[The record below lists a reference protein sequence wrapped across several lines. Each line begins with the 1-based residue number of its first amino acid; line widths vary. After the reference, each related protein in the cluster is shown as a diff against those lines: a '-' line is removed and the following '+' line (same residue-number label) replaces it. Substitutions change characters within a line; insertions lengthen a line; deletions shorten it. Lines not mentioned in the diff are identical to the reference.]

1 MQPPRNKLAC
11 FLFGGVNTF
20 ACSYY
25 GNYLFFLLRDKHG
38 FGNLGNLAVSAF
50 HGLIFLVAA
59 WQGGKFAQRFGYL
72 TSLQTGFV
80 VMGLALLGGWLLPS
94 LPAQML
100 VLAGWTIGM
109 CLTWPALEA
118 WASHGEDDHTLPR
131 QVGLYNISWS
141 AAAAGTYF
149 VGGALLDRLGHTS
162 LYWLPLAIYAAQWVA
177 VTWLKRVQGDAL
189 PVAVAPALPT
199 HPHQPEAQ
207 ALTQPISPK
216 TFLQMAWLVNPFA
229 YMGIF
234 TLLAV
239 IPALANDLKLSATES
254 GLFCSIWFFAR
265 LATFIGLWRWTGWH
279 YRFRWLLG
287 AFLAL
292 LASLA
297 TLLLTRDYW
306 WLVLAQL
313 GFGVAVGLIYYS
325 SLFYSMDVGET
336 QGEHGGLH
344 EAMIGSGIC
353 IGPAIGVAGLLL
365 APGQPHAGA
374 FAVLAVLTGG
384 LAGLIGLRVRGGRAK
399 PKSRFRSPRSEG

>member
-1 MQPPRNKLAC
+1 MGERTLVGWQRNAVANESVAPHRRRSVGEVEGEWAGNDAGKVQGQDGHSRGALDLEVVGDHA
-11 FLFGGVNTF
+11 FGGAGQQMNGVQLAAEDVEGVREQRAMMKGPEHDQQVRSEVRRGPDF
-20 ACSYY
+20 
-25 GNYLFFLLRDKHG
+25 GRD
-38 FGNLGNLAVSAF
+38 V
-50 HGLIFLVAA
+50 
-59 WQGGKFAQRFGYL
+59 
-72 TSLQTGFV
+72 
-80 VMGLALLGGWLLPS
+80 
-94 LPAQML
+94 
-100 VLAGWTIGM
+100 
-109 CLTWPALEA
+109 
-118 WASHGEDDHTLPR
+118 
-131 QVGLYNISWS
+131 
-141 AAAAGTYF
+141 
-149 VGGALLDRLGHTS
+149 VGGALLDRCGHTS